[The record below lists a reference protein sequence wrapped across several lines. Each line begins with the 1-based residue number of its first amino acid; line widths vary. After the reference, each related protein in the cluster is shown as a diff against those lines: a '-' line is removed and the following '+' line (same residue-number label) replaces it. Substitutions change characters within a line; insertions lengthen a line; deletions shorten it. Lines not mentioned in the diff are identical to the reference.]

1 MKLRLNRSELAVPG
15 FRTELFEKAAKSNC
29 DVIFLDL
36 EDSVDIKE
44 KKNAR
49 SNVIEAINDIDW
61 NNKTLSV
68 RVNAPS
74 TSFFKDDLE
83 QILEN
88 ANNNLDLLMIPKAE
102 NVSDIKKIDK
112 IISFYEKEKKISVG
126 IELIIETTKGLIN
139 IENLAKASQRNEA
152 LHFGAADLAASMG
165 AKILNIGGV
174 SSDYGTLENKNN
186 TNANRIFYLNDI
198 WHYALFK
205 ILITARAFGLRA
217 IDCPFGDFS
226 DNQGFLALAKKS
238 YAMGFDGK
246 MVIHPNQI
254 PLANKIYMPSDK
266 EIHEAKQILEAMN
279 QARTLGKGSI
289 AFNGKLLDIVSIK
302 QAKNVVYITEQLAL
316 QEKEND

>member
-102 NVSDIKKIDK
+102 NVSDIKKNRQNH
-112 IISFYEKEKKISVG
+112 II
-126 IELIIETTKGLIN
+126 L
-139 IENLAKASQRNEA
+139 
-152 LHFGAADLAASMG
+152 
-165 AKILNIGGV
+165 
-174 SSDYGTLENKNN
+174 
-186 TNANRIFYLNDI
+186 
-198 WHYALFK
+198 
-205 ILITARAFGLRA
+205 
-217 IDCPFGDFS
+217 
-226 DNQGFLALAKKS
+226 
-238 YAMGFDGK
+238 
-246 MVIHPNQI
+246 
-254 PLANKIYMPSDK
+254 
-266 EIHEAKQILEAMN
+266 
-279 QARTLGKGSI
+279 
-289 AFNGKLLDIVSIK
+289 
-302 QAKNVVYITEQLAL
+302 
-316 QEKEND
+316 